1 MLKCL
6 LEIGRETPRETL
18 LDYGHTTVFS
28 RSVLPARAAF
38 PEQVSPPAM
47 LVLADDAALARL
59 VIAAG
64 VTPLHSTASSFPI
77 TRSRACPHGSNG
89 LRTPDIL

>member
-1 MLKCL
+1 
-6 LEIGRETPRETL
+6 
-18 LDYGHTTVFS
+18 
-28 RSVLPARAAF
+28 
-38 PEQVSPPAM
+38 M

>member
-1 MLKCL
+1 MTR
-6 LEIGRETPRETL
+6 GPRG
-18 LDYGHTTVFS
+18 DTTVFS

-77 TRSRACPHGSNG
+77 TRSRACPDGSNG

>member
-1 MLKCL
+1 
-6 LEIGRETPRETL
+6 
-18 LDYGHTTVFS
+18 
-28 RSVLPARAAF
+28 
-38 PEQVSPPAM
+38 M

-77 TRSRACPHGSNG
+77 TRSRACPDGSNG